1 LSWYFTFLSNLGKSL
16 LNIIRGSCTCSL
28 TSHLYSMYSCSS
40 PMRPHLL
47 QWKSG
52 HIRGVAS
59 IEGDNFVVFYHSS
72 ASEIFG
78 WSGLIRVMD
87 SLGGQ
92 FSIILLSQWIWN
104 LWMEWSYKRGTNIL
118 QSDWSSNISYSIKP
132 VQQRYN
138 WNIVESGVKQHN
150 IKHLTLYNKEIINLN
165 NVIKFEMKLFW
176 FFKKKIHS
184 VHICYALTVSV
195 YIQKCFIDINYKIY

>member
-1 LSWYFTFLSNLGKSL
+1 LEVIL
-16 LNIIRGSCTCSL
+16 
-28 TSHLYSMYSCSS
+28 
-40 PMRPHLL
+40 
-47 QWKSG
+47 
-52 HIRGVAS
+52 
-59 IEGDNFVVFYHSS
+59 VVFYSPGE
-72 ASEIFG
+72 SEIFG
-78 WSGLIRVMD
+78 WSGLIRGMD
-87 SLGGQ
+87 SLGGH
-92 FSIILLSQWIWN
+92 FSSILLSRWTWN
-104 LWMEWSYKRGTNIL
+104 LWLEWSYKRGTNIL